1 MASGPVKHGKTEC
14 LPESFYG
21 LSVSGKPSVLPE
33 KILESELEVLLQE
46 ARRIR
51 DSRFGRRI
59 NLYSPLYLSSYCGNS
74 CAYCGFSSALPGSR
88 RVLSLREILAESDYL
103 KNRGIESIL
112 IVGGEDPSR
121 AGYDF
126 ICGVVEAL
134 AEKFSHVSI
143 EVSPFSEEQYRN
155 LYNSGLDGVTVYQE
169 TYDRQLYARYH
180 RKGRK
185 SDYRYRLETPE
196 RAALAGVPFVNI
208 GALLGLAP
216 WREEVA
222 FLAKHL
228 EYLIKK
234 HWRTTFGVSF
244 PRVVEEGAGFKAPY
258 PVSDRDFVKIVSAVR
273 ILFPDT
279 PIYISTRE
287 PPYMRDNLARYGIT
301 HMSVESKTSPGG
313 YLHYEKDTKQFGVF
327 DSRSTGE
334 VCSALEGSGLRPVFK
349 DWDRGYRNAEPSI
362 SAGDME

>member
-1 MASGPVKHGKTEC
+1 MAAGQVRPGNTEY

-21 LSVSGKPSVLPE
+21 VSIAGKPPARPAE
-33 KILESELEVLLQE
+33 ILESDMEDLLRE

-51 DSRFGRRI
+51 DLRFGRRI
-59 NLYSPLYLSSYCGNS
+59 NLYSPLYLSSYCENN
-74 CAYCGFSSALPGSR
+74 CAYCGFSGVLPRSR
-88 RVLSLREILAESDYL
+88 RVLNRREILAESDYL
-103 KNRGIESIL
+103 KSRGIESIL

-121 AGYDF
+121 SGFDF

-134 AEKFSHVSI
+134 TEKFSHVSV
-143 EVSPFSEEQYRN
+143 EVSPFSQKQYRR

-169 TYDRQLYARYH
+169 TYDRKLYARYH

-185 SDYRYRLETPE
+185 TDYRYRLETPE
-196 RAALAGVPFVNI
+196 RAALVGIPFVNI

-222 FLAKHL
+222 FLTKHL
-228 EYLIKK
+228 KYLIKK
-234 HWRTTFGVSF
+234 YWKTTFGVSF
-244 PRVVEEGAGFKAPY
+244 PRVIEEGAGFKAPY
-258 PVSDRDFVKIVSAVR
+258 PVSDRDFVRIVAAVR
-273 ILFPDT
+273 MLFPDT

-287 PPYMRDNLARYGIT
+287 APYMRDNLVRYGVT

-313 YLHYEKDTKQFGVF
+313 YLNYRKDTEQFGVI

-334 VCSALEGSGLRPVFK
+334 VCAALEESGLRPVFK
-349 DWDRGYRNAEPSI
+349 DWDRGYRNAEPEV
-362 SAGDME
+362 SAGDLK